1 MNMARISAKDLVK
14 IKEKT
19 RQRDLLTEA
28 GDTVKITV
36 HLGTC
41 GLAAGGDKVYEAL
54 KEEIKKSDREDIRIV
69 ISGCAGMCSSEPNV
83 TIRRMGEDA
92 VIYRDVDAD
101 KMRDIFQGHVLQGAI
116 PEKHAMA
123 RIK

>member
-1 MNMARISAKDLVK
+1 MAKISAKDLVN

-19 RQRDLLTEA
+19 RQKDLLTEE
-28 GDTVKITV
+28 GDRVKITV

-54 KEEIKKSDREDIRIV
+54 QEEIMKSGRRDIRIV

-92 VIYRDVDAD
+92 VIYRDVNAD
-101 KMRDIFQGHVLQGAI
+101 KMRDIFQGHVLQGSI

>member
-1 MNMARISAKDLVK
+1 MPKISAKDLVK

-19 RQRDLLTEA
+19 RQKDLLTGE
-28 GDTVKITV
+28 GNTVKIIV

-41 GLAAGGDKVYEAL
+41 GIAAGGDRVYEAL
-54 KEEIKKSDREDIRIV
+54 KEEIEKSGRKDIRIV

-83 TIRRMGEDA
+83 TVRRMAEDA
-92 VIYRDVDAD
+92 VIYRNVDAD

-116 PEKHAMA
+116 PEKQAMA